1 MVKITKTFL
10 QTEISST
17 VEIFSHLYSDFLQKA
32 YHVYNIKALLSQNCF
47 QKYWSMLHMTVI
59 DFPLIRNGITSGVCA
74 MDGLLKRIL
83 HWYILECSL
92 LQTPAALCI
101 GKIWSCPDT
110 NPVFRHG
117 LSTVVVKTPCDFLC
131 NHCGAV
137 RLTCLVC
144 IQGCVVTPKCLL
156 PLWMSTTYSDMHQ
169 PEVSISHCWPMQ
181 HSFTLSDFRE
191 GVGVSYVLE
200 KSYLVTTCR
209 NSKLTKVVTSK

>member
-1 MVKITKTFL
+1 M
-10 QTEISST
+10 
-17 VEIFSHLYSDFLQKA
+17 EIFSHLYSDFLQKA
-32 YHVYNIKALLSQNCF
+32 YHVYNIKAFLSQNCF

-59 DFPLIRNGITSGVCA
+59 DFPLIRNGITSGVHA
-74 MDGLLKRIL
+74 MDGLLERIL

-131 NHCGAV
+131 HYCGAV

-144 IQGCVVTPKCLL
+144 IQGCVVTPKWLPSVYYPCGWVQLTAICTNPKCLL
-156 PLWMSTTYSDMHQ
+156 AIVGLC
-169 PEVSISHCWPMQ
+169 SIALLCQTPVKAWELAM
-181 HSFTLSDFRE
+181 
-191 GVGVSYVLE
+191 
-200 KSYLVTTCR
+200 YLR
-209 NSKLTKVVTSK
+209 KAI